1 MTQPTYDP
9 SEYPGASYVTIT
21 VEDNSSIYDTLNDWN
36 LVLTHV
42 SIDDANTRRFEVTVP
57 GRDGTLDLSSALGG
71 IYYENRE
78 VKLSFI
84 CLNYETGR
92 FHLLASTIRNAI
104 DGKLCR
110 FTLSDDS
117 SYFWR
122 GRPQVTAV
130 WPEIEHT
137 AIEITLDAEP
147 YKYSVSSSYD
157 PWIWNTFSFV
167 NGVIVQESDIV
178 LNNQTVEHVLPAD
191 RARGKPTIWLNR
203 GSAQVKLSTMS
214 TWLTLKAGANVFPEI
229 RMDAQNAQTLQ
240 LKGTGTVGLDY
251 RLGSL

>member
-1 MTQPTYDP
+1 MTRQNYEPLSNAPHVTFYN
-9 SEYPGASYVTIT
+9 EETGAQYQTATDWDLVWRKAEI
-21 VEDNSSIYDTLNDWN
+21 ED
-36 LVLTHV
+36 
-42 SIDDANTRRFEVTVP
+42 AQARRFSVVVP
-57 GRDGTLDLSSALGG
+57 GRDGELDLSAALGG
-71 IYYENRE
+71 IYYENRQITLE
-78 VKLSFI
+78 FACK
-84 CLNYETGR
+84 NYIAER
-92 FHLLASTIRNAI
+92 FNLLASTMRNAL
-104 DGKLCR
+104 DGKMCR
-110 FTLSDDS
+110 LILSNDS

-122 GRPQVTAV
+122 GRPQVSV
-130 WPEIEHT
+130 EWGGLNHT
-137 AIEITLDAEP
+137 VVVVTIMAEP
-147 YKYSVSSSYD
+147 YKYSISSSYD
-157 PWIWNTFSFV
+157 PWLWNPFSFV

-203 GSAQVKLSTMS
+203 GSVKVKLSTMS

>member
-42 SIDDANTRRFEVTVP
+42 SIDDADARRFEVTVP

-71 IYYENRE
+71 IYYENRQITLE
-78 VKLSFI
+78 FACK
-84 CLNYETGR
+84 NYIAER
-92 FHLLASTIRNAI
+92 FNLLASTMRNAL
-104 DGKLCR
+104 DGKICR
-110 FTLSDDS
+110 AILSNDS

-122 GRPQVTAV
+122 GRPQVSV
-130 WPEIEHT
+130 EWGGLNHT
-137 AIEITLDAEP
+137 VVVVTIMAEP
-147 YKYSVSSSYD
+147 YKYSISSSYD
-157 PWIWNTFSFV
+157 PWLWSPFSFV
-167 NGVIVQESDIV
+167 NGVIVQEADIV

-203 GSAQVKLSTMS
+203 GSVQVKLSTMS